1 MKKYISILMM
11 LLIFS
16 NLAYSQYYDRG
27 RPSDIEDEEIVTLS
41 EVGFSLM
48 ASAILAFVGY
58 LLKQIKAIEGLGNL
72 LIILGAILGG
82 GSLLIFI
89 LQIVEMILTT
99 VVSFA
104 IKAALVI
111 GIIII
116 AFWLLRSIYE
126 WLTGNN
132 K

>member
-1 MKKYISILMM
+1 M
-11 LLIFS
+11 IFFALC
-16 NLAYSQYYDRG
+16 NFAHSQYYDRG
-27 RPSDIEDEEIVTLS
+27 RPSDFEDEEEIITLS

-48 ASAILAFVGY
+48 AGAILAFLGN

-72 LIILGAILGG
+72 LIILGAILGV
-82 GSLLIFI
+82 GSLLIFL
-89 LQIVEMILTT
+89 LQIVELILTT
-99 VVSFA
+99 VVGFA

-111 GIIII
+111 GIIIVV
-116 AFWLLRSIYE
+116 FWILRSIYE

>member
-48 ASAILAFVGY
+48 AGAILAFVGY

>member
-1 MKKYISILMM
+1 MKKYILIIMM
-11 LLIFS
+11 LLILC

-41 EVGFSLM
+41 EVGFSLI
-48 ASAILAFVGY
+48 AGAIIAFAGY

-104 IKAALVI
+104 IKAVFVI
-111 GIIII
+111 GIIIA
-116 AFWLLRSIYE
+116 AFWILSGIYE
-126 WLTGNN
+126 WITGNN

>member
-48 ASAILAFVGY
+48 VGAILAFVGY

>member
-1 MKKYISILMM
+1 MKKYISALMM
-11 LLIFS
+11 LLVLC
-16 NLAYSQYYDRG
+16 NLTYSQYYDRG

-48 ASAILAFVGY
+48 AGSILAFVGY
-58 LLKQIKAIEGLGNL
+58 LIRQIKAIEGLGNL

-89 LQIVEMILTT
+89 LQIVELILTT

-111 GIIII
+111 GIIIVI
-116 AFWLLRSIYE
+116 FWLLRGIYE